1 MAGKNLVAAG
11 QLAFFDREGETGGE
25 AAGTR
30 RVNRKHQA
38 ILKKLDELTLEVHRL
53 AQAQEQKV
61 VYLPRPTKPRATDQE
76 AVEFLKAIFE
86 REPRR
91 PVASAIRELREKG
104 HENGWRL
111 GSKASL
117 YRLAKKIF

>member
-1 MAGKNLVAAG
+1 MTGRNSVAAG
-11 QLAFFDREGETGGE
+11 QLSFFDCEKETGGQTS
-25 AAGTR
+25 GGR

-38 ILKKLDELTLEVHRL
+38 ILEKLDELTLEVCRL
-53 AQAQEQKV
+53 AQAQEQRI
-61 VYLPRPTKPRATDQE
+61 VYLPRPTKPRATEQA
-76 AVEFLKAIFE
+76 AVEFMKAILE

-91 PVASAIRELREKG
+91 PVVSVIRELKEKA

-117 YRLAKKIF
+117 YRLAKKIY